1 MKKVSKIGVVICM
14 ISVLVMALT
23 GCEFGMKKEQRTEI
37 NKDSILDDS
46 MSLEGYTE
54 YVHSSGVKFSYPSE
68 WQNLSSSDSKPVFG
82 DTSTGTSVNYLSETV
97 AKTYNIDTYMTAAI
111 ANVKKKMEVV
121 GDVEEQK
128 VKLNGKDASII
139 KYTVTQSET
148 NVVIKQ
154 ACFLQDNAAHILTV
168 ASLENNY
175 EEQAETMDNI
185 ISSFTK

>member
-37 NKDSILDDS
+37 NKNNV
-46 MSLEGYTE
+46 EGYTE

-68 WQNLSSSDSKPVFG
+68 WQNLSSSDSQPVFG

-111 ANVKKKMEVV
+111 ANVKKEMEVV

>member
-37 NKDSILDDS
+37 NKNNV
-46 MSLEGYTE
+46 EGYTE

-111 ANVKKKMEVV
+111 ANVKNKMEVV

>member
-37 NKDSILDDS
+37 NKNNV
-46 MSLEGYTE
+46 EGYTE

-111 ANVKKKMEVV
+111 ANVKKEMEVV

>member
-1 MKKVSKIGVVICM
+1 MKKVSKIGVVISM

-37 NKDSILDDS
+37 NKNNV
-46 MSLEGYTE
+46 EGYTE

-111 ANVKKKMEVV
+111 ANVKKEMEVV

-175 EEQAETMDNI
+175 EEQAGTMDNI